1 MEDDLDEVERLC
13 RSGENLVGVK
23 AEFSGVEAEFVGS
36 GGCLVGK
43 EDGFWWEWRLRL
55 VF

>member
-1 MEDDLDEVERLC
+1 MEWKVW
-13 RSGENLVGVK
+13 RSGENLVGVE
-23 AEFSGVEAEFVGS
+23 AEFCGVEAEFVGS

-43 EDGFWWEWRLRL
+43 EDGFWREWRLRL